1 MSKIHDALK
10 KARYEQNS
18 AIPTTRTQAVS
29 PHPSSAVA
37 TPSLGEVVSDAAPS
51 VWTPQQPNLL
61 FSGGRNPPLHLEAF
75 RRLRSQLY
83 LYARTRTLKTVVMVS
98 AIPGEGK
105 TFLTANLGMTL
116 ARQKGKK
123 VLLIDGD
130 LRQGSLSSLLGAR
143 IQPGLVE
150 YLKGKVGL
158 REIVQRGPEGDLY
171 LISAGKRTGQAAELL
186 QGNAL
191 RLALAQL
198 GKVFDW
204 IILDSPAALPV
215 SDVNALAACAD
226 GVLVVARAGVTNRDL
241 VRKVT
246 GMFPEQ
252 VLGVVLNGV
261 RRGDVYSEYE
271 YPGYLKFHSE

>member
-10 KARYEQNS
+10 KAQYEQNS

-61 FSGGRNPPLHLEAF
+61 FSSGRNPTLHLEAF

-130 LRQGSLSSLLGAR
+130 LRQGSLSSVLGAR
-143 IQPGLVE
+143 NQPGLVE
-150 YLKGKVGL
+150 YLKGTVGL

-171 LISAGKRTGQAAELL
+171 LISAGKRIGQAADLL

-191 RLALAQL
+191 RLAMAQL

-215 SDVNALAACAD
+215 SDANALAACAD

-271 YPGYLKFHSE
+271 YPGYLKFPSE